1 MNTGKLKKQLI
12 LNLPYFLIGLYATKL
27 GEAWRLTGA
36 ADAST
41 RVLHLKEGFTAAF
54 QSPWPSFHPTDL
66 LVGVVIGCVLRL
78 LAYEK
83 SRNAKKYRH
92 NIEYGSARWGSH
104 ADIVPFIDPDPWNNI
119 ILTKTESLTMN
130 NRPKDPRNARNKN
143 VLVVGGSGSGKTR
156 FFVKPNIMQ
165 CTKTK
170 GGSVVVTDPKGTLI
184 VETGKMLVAAGYD
197 LRVFNTINFQKS
209 MHYNPFVYIHSEKDI
224 LKLVTV
230 LIANTK
236 GEGKAGEDFWIKAET
251 LLYYL

>member
-1 MNTGKLKKQLI
+1 MNTSKLKKQLI

-27 GEAWRLTGA
+27 SEAWRLTGG

-41 RVLHLKEGFTAAF
+41 RILHLKEGFAAAF
-54 QSPWPSFHPTDL
+54 QPPWPSFHPTDI
-66 LVGVVIGCVLRL
+66 LVGVVIGCILRL

-83 SRNAKKYRH
+83 SRNTKKYRH

-104 ADIVPFIDPDPWNNI
+104 SDIMPFIDPDPWNNI

-170 GGSVVVTDPKGTLI
+170 GNSVVVTDPKG
-184 VETGKMLVAAGYD
+184 Y
-197 LRVFNTINFQKS
+197 S
-209 MHYNPFVYIHSEKDI
+209 
-224 LKLVTV
+224 
-230 LIANTK
+230 
-236 GEGKAGEDFWIKAET
+236 
-251 LLYYL
+251 